1 MLKSMTA
8 YARASLKKP
17 IGQFVVEIQSVNR
30 KFLEINSHLPQEL
43 MRFDGEVKKW
53 VGESVSRG
61 HISVKLFVD
70 FDHLSPISVKPNLPL
85 VRQIKSAWDKIADE
99 LGIPQEF
106 SLNLLKDQKDILLFT
121 EEFEDAES
129 YRLAIKEAVS
139 LTLDELMKMK
149 LIEGQE
155 LLKDINFRLE
165 ILQKAIEQIE
175 LLAPEA
181 TVKYRERLIS
191 KMNEVVP
198 GFIENE
204 ERVLREVCLFAEKV
218 DVAEEITRYKSHLK
232 QFSDLLNSDSGTIG
246 KTLEFLVQEINRET
260 NTIGSKA
267 SNVEVS
273 KLVIEIK
280 TELERIREQIQ
291 NVE

>member
-8 YARASLKKP
+8 YARASLKKS

-30 KFLEINSHLPQEL
+30 KFLEINSALPHEL
-43 MRFDGEVKKW
+43 LRFDGEIKKW
-53 VGESVSRG
+53 IGESISRG
-61 HISVKLFVD
+61 QINVRLFVD
-70 FDHLSPISVKPNLPL
+70 FAHSSPITVRPNLPL
-85 VRQIKSAWDKIADE
+85 TRQIKLAWDKIAED
-99 LGIPQEF
+99 LNIPANF
-106 SLNLLKDQKDILLFT
+106 SLNLLKDEKGVLLFN
-121 EEFEDAES
+121 EEFDDEEV
-129 YRLAIKEAVS
+129 YHVAIKETVDSA
-139 LTLDELMKMK
+139 LHELMKMK
-149 LIEGQE
+149 LTEGKE
-155 LLKDINFRLE
+155 LLKDIKSRHEKLANS
-165 ILQKAIEQIE
+165 IEQIE
-175 LLAPEA
+175 LLAYDA
-181 TVKYRERLIS
+181 TAKYRERLIN
-191 KMNEVVP
+191 KINEVVP

-218 DVAEEITRYKSHLK
+218 DIAEEITRYKSHLK

-273 KLVIEIK
+273 RLVIEIK
-280 TELERIREQIQ
+280 TELERIREQIH